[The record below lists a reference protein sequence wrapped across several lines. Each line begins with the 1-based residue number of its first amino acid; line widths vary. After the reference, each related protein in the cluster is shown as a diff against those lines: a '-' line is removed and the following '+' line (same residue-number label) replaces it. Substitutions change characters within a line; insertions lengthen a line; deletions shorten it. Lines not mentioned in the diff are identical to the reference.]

1 MDNKDLII
9 ENLKLKNT
17 LLQKEIDS
25 LSINK
30 APIKRKLHVKNV
42 ENIKGYEDYKKHILE
57 FIDFSISESV
67 NKGEKLV
74 LTSKQVSE
82 GMEIVGIKIKSHTCG
97 KIMTHLYKGIKSN
110 VNGTNYYNFVK

>member
-9 ENLKLKNT
+9 ENLTLKNT
-17 LLQKEIDS
+17 LLQKEID
-25 LSINK
+25 LLRVNK
-30 APIKRKLHVKNV
+30 APVKRKVHVKNV
-42 ENIKGYEDYKKHILE
+42 ENIKGYEDYKKHIQE
-57 FIDFSISESV
+57 FIDFAISESV

-82 GMEIVGIKIKSHTCG
+82 GMEIVGLKIKSHTCG